1 MPGNN
6 RRDQY
11 PIRVELP
18 PARPAAALPVGV
30 PVNRG
35 RRVPTMGDTIATY
48 TRAIF
53 PQTTRA
59 IDSSNRDAAAAY
71 AKGDTVRALGA
82 SARKIPTGIAGLAYD
97 ATVPAISA
105 IWNGGGRLLG
115 GLLGSDGSTTVN
127 RAFTPPAPAA
137 QQRAA
142 APVDAALQA
151 GRVAATSPLTPQER
165 MLAHLDTLL
174 SRPMTQRG
182 MQAVSGALAE
192 TTANSPRPRGAKDTV
207 LDQTAEISQSVYNSE
222 IERIMEARRT
232 GAMTLEQAQAAT
244 GKATDAYFL
253 RNTALVGNPLS
264 FAQANM
270 LPSPDEIEE

>member
-1 MPGNN
+1 M
-6 RRDQY
+6 R
-11 PIRVELP
+11 
-18 PARPAAALPVGV
+18 
-30 PVNRG
+30 
-35 RRVPTMGDTIATY
+35 
-48 TRAIF
+48 
-53 PQTTRA
+53 QT
-59 IDSSNRDAAAAY
+59 AAAY
-71 AKGDTVRALGA
+71 ARAMFPQTYRAIDKSEADAARAWQQGDTMRTIGASSRKYVTGIPALAYDITVPPVRAL
-82 SARKIPTGIAGLAYD
+82 
-97 ATVPAISA
+97 
-105 IWNGGGRLLG
+105 WNGGGRLLG

-182 MQAVSGALAE
+182 MQTVSGALAE

-207 LDQTAEISQSVYNSE
+207 LDQTAEISQSVYNNE